1 MVEETP
7 ESYLTGQV
15 VKLKSEEEIK
25 ILREGGKILS
35 RIIKDLA
42 KKVKPGVLT
51 KDLDWWAENSIL
63 KVGGKPAF
71 KNYKPDF
78 AVRAYPATICASVN
92 SVVVHGIPNN
102 QPLQEGDILSLDI
115 GMEYKKLF
123 TDMAITVG
131 VGKISSQAK
140 KMIEVTKKTLDLAI
154 QECEVG
160 ASLGNVGYVI
170 EKYVRSQGFREV
182 RMLTGHGVGYQPHED
197 PDVLNFGDA
206 GKGLKLKEGMVI
218 AIEPMISAGS
228 GDVVE
233 RYDGSFITKEEC
245 LSCHFEHTV
254 AITAKGPIILTK

>member
-1 MVEETP
+1 M
-7 ESYLTGQV
+7 
-15 VKLKSEEEIK
+15 VKLKTEEEVK

-51 KDLDWWAENSIL
+51 KDLDWLAENSIL

-78 AVRAYPATICASVN
+78 AMRAYPATLCASVN
-92 SVVVHGIPNN
+92 EVVVHGIPNN
-102 QPLQEGDILSLDI
+102 QPLQEGDILSLDL
-115 GMEYKKLF
+115 GMEYKGLF

-140 KMIEVTKKTLDLAI
+140 KMIEVTKKALELAVK
-154 QECEVG
+154 ECEIG
-160 ASLGNVGYVI
+160 SSLGTIGYTI
-170 EKYVRSQGFREV
+170 ERYVRNQGFKEV
-182 RMLTGHGVGYQPHED
+182 RMLTGHGVGYQLHED
-197 PDVLNFGDA
+197 PDVLNFGDV
-206 GKGLKLKEGMVI
+206 GKGMKLKEGMVI

-245 LSCHFEHTV
+245 LSVHFEHTV
-254 AITAKGPIILTK
+254 AITAMGPIVLTK